1 MEPVIDAQAVRL
13 HEVLDSTLDGVFV
26 VDRERRLVLFNRACE
41 RLTGYRR
48 EEVLGAQCR
57 CHDVTD
63 CRDEHGRS
71 LMGRLCPTVQIFDGG
86 LSAGR
91 QRMRIRRRDGGHV
104 WVETV
109 YTPLPG
115 TQDGVSGVLA
125 VMRDVTPQKEREEE
139 FLAATENL
147 REEVERLREEIRAQY
162 GFSTI
167 IGKSPRMQDVFAH
180 VRAACENDCAVL
192 ISGPPGTGKE
202 LIARTIHY
210 NGLQKDGPFVPLNC
224 AALTTQLI
232 ENELFGYVRGAF
244 DGASMDYEGLLRA
257 AEGGTLFL
265 DEVCN
270 LPPETQGKLL
280 RALETKRVRP
290 AGSLREVPIG
300 ARVMATTCSPPN
312 EAVGEGRLR
321 QDLLYR
327 LGVVH
332 IEVPPLRER
341 REDLPL
347 LVEHFL
353 GPLNRN
359 NRHQVARV
367 AADAWAAMLRYDW
380 PGNVREL
387 QNAIES
393 AHALGDSEEL
403 AARALPEL
411 VRSDALELHEMSE
424 PADMPLDD
432 LLSAVERRT
441 LLAALRRTSGQRSLA
456 ARQLG
461 ISRSRLYRRME
472 ALDVRPREAL

>member
-1 MEPVIDAQAVRL
+1 
-13 HEVLDSTLDGVFV
+13 
-26 VDRERRLVLFNRACE
+26 
-41 RLTGYRR
+41 
-48 EEVLGAQCR
+48 
-57 CHDVTD
+57 
-63 CRDEHGRS
+63 
-71 LMGRLCPTVQIFDGG
+71 
-86 LSAGR
+86 
-91 QRMRIRRRDGGHV
+91 MRN
-104 WVETV
+104 
-109 YTPLPG
+109 
-115 TQDGVSGVLA
+115 
-125 VMRDVTPQKEREEE
+125 VTPQKEREDE

-167 IGKSPRMQDVFAH
+167 IGKSPRMQDVFAR

-192 ISGPPGTGKE
+192 ISGRPGTGKE

-224 AALTTQLI
+224 AALTPQLI

-265 DEVCN
+265 DEVCHI
-270 LPPETQGKLL
+270 PPETQGKLL

-300 ARVMATTCSPPN
+300 TRVMATTCSPPN
-312 EAVGEGRLR
+312 VAVSEGRLR

-327 LGVVH
+327 LAVVH

-359 NRHQVARV
+359 NRRQVVRV

-393 AHALGDSEEL
+393 AHALGDGDEL
-403 AARALPEL
+403 AAQALPEL
-411 VRSDALELHEMSE
+411 VRSDALELHESSE

-432 LLSAVERRT
+432 LLSAVERRA
-441 LLAALRRTSGQRSLA
+441 LLAALRRTNGQRSLA